1 LDRSKKKRLLRQ
13 SLKIIFSVAGVVFVL
28 SKIDWQNTKESLKS
42 ADFVWLIFALFCFNF
57 SQLLSAFRLKQ
68 FFDSLQVNLSPKN
81 NIILYY
87 KGMLYNLLLPGGIG
101 GDAYKIYYI
110 RKRNEVRTKRLIKAV
125 FLDRLSG
132 LIAMIILIFLF
143 LYFTKLGSD
152 LTLILVMGILL
163 IYPSFFLFWNQLFKK
178 FKRRFFQ
185 INLLALLVQ
194 LFQVIAVIFIML
206 GLEVKDNY
214 LIYLIIFLVSSI
226 ATVIPIT
233 IGGLGIR
240 ELVFFY
246 AASVFR
252 FDQGLS
258 VSISLLFFFITL
270 LSSLAGIFLKAEEK
284 NPKVKLPQLLL

>member
-13 SLKIIFSVAGVVFVL
+13 SLKFIFSVAGVVFVL